1 MAMKKPKNVPSLSDA
16 VKDLDKADAAEQK
29 KNKAVITTK
38 PAGAAS
44 ATTTAPAKRGRG
56 TRTVVPKKS
65 VIAYI
70 PEGMYYQLEELCKR
84 SGMSKNAVFSK
95 ALYDYLENENKRILG
110 NN

>member
-1 MAMKKPKNVPSLSDA
+1 MAMTKPKKKPSLTEA
-16 VKDLDKADAAEQK
+16 VEELEGANAAEQEK
-29 KNKAVITTK
+29 TKAVITAK
-38 PAGAAS
+38 PSGSAS
-44 ATTTAPAKRGRG
+44 TTTTAAAKRGRG

-95 ALYDYLENENKRILG
+95 ALYDYLENENKRISG

>member
-1 MAMKKPKNVPSLSDA
+1 MAMKKPKNVPSLSKA
-16 VKDLDKADAAEQK
+16 VKDLDEADAAEQK

-38 PAGAAS
+38 PAGSAS
-44 ATTTAPAKRGRG
+44 TTTTAAAKRGRG

-95 ALYDYLENENKRILG
+95 ALYDYLENENKRISG